1 MTTGAIATD
10 LDLLCVNTIR
20 ALAVDAVE
28 HARSGHPGAPM
39 GLAPAAY
46 VLWTRFLRHDPAD
59 PAWPDRDRFVLSAG
73 HASMLLYALLHLSG
87 YDLPMEELRRF
98 RSWGSRTPGHP
109 EHGLT
114 PGVETTTG
122 PLGQGLANAV
132 GMAIAERLLAARF
145 DPQGLGIVDHRV
157 FAICSDGDL
166 MEGISHEA
174 ASLAGHLRLGRLV
187 VLYDDN
193 RVTIDGPTD
202 LAFSE
207 DVGARFR
214 AYGWR
219 VDRVEDG
226 RDLDAIAL
234 ALEAAVAQ
242 SDRPSLIIVPTTI
255 AEGAPTKA
263 GTAAA
268 HGAPL
273 GPEEVAAW
281 KERIGWPAEP
291 FHVPA
296 EVRARFAEVPERGA
310 RLRASW
316 VERFTAWREAR
327 PDLAAEWDRVMA
339 RRLPTGWEDRLA
351 EPDGATATRKASAK
365 VLASLAPHLPELVGG
380 SADLTESN
388 GTALP
393 GEEPFRPGRPGRYL
407 HFGVREHAMGG
418 ILNGIALHGG
428 LRPYGGTF
436 LVFSDYLRPSIR
448 LAALMEQPVVYVF
461 THDSIGLG
469 EDGPT
474 HQPVEHLA
482 SLRAIPGLVVIRP
495 ADGPETA
502 WSWRV
507 ALERTEGPTALVL
520 TRQELPAL
528 DRRALA
534 SAAGLARGAYVL
546 TERGPEAGGSGPP
559 DLILIGT
566 GSEVHV
572 ALEAADLL
580 AARGVRVRVVS
591 MPSWELFERQPAA
604 YRDAVLPPAVGA
616 RVAVEAGAPQGWERW
631 VGDRGAVVGLDR
643 FGASAPGPVVMAELG
658 FTPERVAEAALR
670 VLG

>member
-1 MTTGAIATD
+1 MKAEALATEV
-10 LDLLCVNTIR
+10 DLLCVDTIR

-28 HARSGHPGAPM
+28 QARSGHPGAPM

-46 VLWTRFLRHDPAD
+46 VLWARFLRHDPAD
-59 PAWPDRDRFVLSAG
+59 PGWPDRDRFVLSAG
-73 HASMLLYALLHLSG
+73 HASMLLYALLHLCG
-87 YDLPMEELRRF
+87 YDLPLEELRRF

-109 EHGLT
+109 EHGRT

-132 GMAIAERLLAARF
+132 GMAVAERLLAARF
-145 DPQGLGIVDHRV
+145 NRPGLEIVDHRV

-202 LAFSE
+202 LATSE
-207 DVGARFR
+207 DVAARFR

-219 VDRVEDG
+219 VDLVEDG
-226 RDLDAIAL
+226 RDLGAIAA
-234 ALEAAVAQ
+234 ALGAAVAED
-242 SDRPSLIIVPTTI
+242 DRPSLVVLRTTI
-255 AEGAPTKA
+255 GEGAPTKA

-296 EVRARFAEVPERGA
+296 EVGPRFAEVRERGA
-310 RLRASW
+310 RLRAAW
-316 VERFTAWREAR
+316 ARRYARWREAE
-327 PDLAAEWDRVMA
+327 PGLAAEWDRVMA
-339 RRLPTGWEDRLA
+339 RRLPVGWGEHLA
-351 EPDGATATRKASAK
+351 EPDGPTATRKASAK

-380 SADLTESN
+380 SADLTEST

-393 GEEPFRPGRPGRYL
+393 GEEPYRPGRPGRVI

-418 ILNGIALHGG
+418 LLNGMALHGG

-482 SLRAIPGLVVIRP
+482 ALRAIPGLVVIRP

-502 WSWRV
+502 WAWRV

-520 TRQELPAL
+520 TRQDLPAL
-528 DRRALA
+528 DRGRLA
-534 SAAGLARGAYVL
+534 PASGLARGAYVL
-546 TERGPEAGGSGPP
+546 AELGPGGEDRPA
-559 DLILIGT
+559 DLLLLAT
-566 GSEVHV
+566 GSEVHL

-580 AARGVRVRVVS
+580 VARDLRVRVVS
-591 MPSWELFERQPAA
+591 MPSWELFQAQPAA
-604 YRDAVLPPAVGA
+604 YRDAVLPPAVRA
-616 RVAVEAGAPQGWERW
+616 RVAVEAGATHGWERW

-643 FGASAPGPVVMAELG
+643 FGASAPGPVVMRELG